1 VNVIEGEAVTDIVHG
16 YVWRDRSADERNV
29 ARSKADKR
37 ALQETRERQ
46 LHERSLSLDM
56 FRSEGNGH
64 PDGFRSKSRIEGPA
78 ALS

>member
-1 VNVIEGEAVTDIVHG
+1 
-16 YVWRDRSADERNV
+16 
-29 ARSKADKR
+29 
-37 ALQETRERQ
+37 
-46 LHERSLSLDM
+46 M